1 MNGERR
7 ILADAALV
15 HTRHRVGMDDFER
28 RFGKLERAAP
38 ADESRQQCG
47 VDQQHDGERNRSA
60 TGETLPVVTNPFCL
74 LIVGVERADLGL
86 GVLEFRFA
94 LGRGFDALTRT
105 CSFARRLRLFQR
117 GKRA

>member
-1 MNGERR
+1 
-7 ILADAALV
+7 
-15 HTRHRVGMDDFER
+15 MDDFER

-38 ADESRQQCG
+38 ADESRQQRR
-47 VDQQHDGERNRSA
+47 VDQQHDCERNGRA
-60 TGETLPVVTNPFCL
+60 AGKTLPVIANPFRL
-74 LIVGVERADLGL
+74 LIIDVERADLGL

-105 CSFARRLRLFQR
+105 CSFARGLRLFQR